1 MDGGSL
7 ERSLDRIEA
16 ALSRITAA
24 AQEPGRESGPSSSD
38 ISGAADLAARHELL
52 KRSVTRSIAALDALI
67 SGDDG

>member
-24 AQEPGRESGPSSSD
+24 AQEPACESEPSSPA
-38 ISGAADLAARHELL
+38 IPEPADLAARHELL
-52 KRSVTRSIAALDALI
+52 KQSVTRSIAALDALI